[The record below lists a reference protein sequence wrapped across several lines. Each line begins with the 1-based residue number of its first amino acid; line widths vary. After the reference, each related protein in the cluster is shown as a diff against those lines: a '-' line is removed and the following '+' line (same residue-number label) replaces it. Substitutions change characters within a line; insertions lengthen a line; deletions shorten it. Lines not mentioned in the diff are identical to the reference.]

1 MTSYCACVWVVR
13 GRSNEII
20 VLPVAINPFSKF
32 AAISIFYSH
41 VIQHV
46 THRVPLSGR
55 DSSLNV
61 FHTSGTD
68 VDALQSHIR
77 WCILNVGTLIPI
89 PFLLSLAPQK
99 ILFWIGW
106 VALLGIFMYC
116 CTTAPC
122 SLARVARS
130 LLARCSLLCLID
142 AWEITVILGTRKRE
156 RKLKT

>member
-13 GRSNEII
+13 GRSSEII

-32 AAISIFYSH
+32 AAISIFIPMWYNMLC
-41 VIQHV
+41 

-77 WCILNVGTLIPI
+77 WCILKVGTLIPI

-99 ILFWIGW
+99 ILVWIGW
-106 VALLGIFMYC
+106 HYLAFLC
-116 CTTAPC
+116 TAPLH
-122 SLARVARS
+122 LARLLE
-130 LLARCSLLCLID
+130 LLARCSLVARCYVWLMH
-142 AWEITVILGTRKRE
+142 G
-156 RKLKT
+156 KLPLF